1 MSQYNQA
8 QLISASNATYVTNIT
23 GQITAADVR
32 TLNTDWIS
40 SSALVAQT
48 NTFLGNQ
55 IISGSLTASLQ
66 TGYIWVGNGSNTTL
80 AVPTSSLQTN
90 ITVYSIPY
98 YYVKLK
104 KNIYVKLIV

>member
-8 QLISASNATYVTNIT
+8 QLISASNGVYVTNT
-23 GQITAADVR
+23 SGQITALSVR
-32 TLNTDWIS
+32 KLNSDWIS

-66 TGYIWVGNGSNTTL
+66 TGHIWVGNGSNKNTQITTASFIAAAL
-80 AVPTSSLQTN
+80 ICLKSL
-90 ITVYSIPY
+90 
-98 YYVKLK
+98 L
-104 KNIYVKLIV
+104 